1 MMKPSPNPDESA
13 IQMHLLVAGGSTGA
27 GLDKSR
33 SIPRPQRTLQE
44 VLFRESLSALPQI
57 EGISRVDE
65 LRAALAAGLP
75 QNSEITRFRYAE
87 SLMKWFFRDGLDGL
101 ALTAWKNY
109 RDLLLQ
115 ASIHRY
121 LYLSTEPIMA
131 TCVTGVLPRLQ
142 EGIIAPSAYLI
153 GNTEKIIGHE
163 LVAKSRKRFLSSLR
177 KLSFLE
183 KTPTGDRVA
192 SPPVNKT
199 ATLLAMHHAFAVNG
213 PKTIEVAQIEAN
225 PFWYFTGIR
234 NSDQLR
240 DFLREAD
247 HAGAIG
253 KYVVADRLEQI
264 TTSMGLAE
272 LLERKVRL

>member
-1 MMKPSPNPDESA
+1 
-13 IQMHLLVAGGSTGA
+13 MHLLAAGDYTETGVA
-27 GLDKSR
+27 R
-33 SIPRPQRTLQE
+33 SSIVPRRQRTLQE

-57 EGISRVDE
+57 EGISRFED
-65 LRAALAAGLP
+65 LRTGLAAGLP

-87 SLMKWFFRDGLDGL
+87 SLMRWFFRDGLNGL
-101 ALTAWKNY
+101 ALTAWKKY
-109 RDLLLQ
+109 RDMSLQ

-131 TCVTGVLPRLQ
+131 TCVADVLPRLQ

-153 GNTEKIIGHE
+153 SNTEKIIGHE
-163 LVAKSRKRFLSSLR
+163 LVALSRKRLLSSLR
-177 KLSFLE
+177 KLNFLE
-183 KTPTGDRVA
+183 KTPAGDRVGTL
-192 SPPVNKT
+192 SVNQT
-199 ATLLAMHHAFAVNG
+199 ATLLAMHHAFHVTG

-225 PFWYFTGIR
+225 PFWHFTGIR